1 MAVKLIPTTEAQNMD
16 SNEMVR
22 RAAETGAKLETY
34 DPTRLV
40 AEVCE
45 LLTDRGLH
53 PDIPPGT
60 GRAGMA
66 AGAAGQLLRALGI
79 LPAGGAES
87 IDRLNAP
94 DPDSR

>member
-1 MAVKLIPTTEAQNMD
+1 MNLIPTTNPQDMD
-16 SNEMVR
+16 SGAMMR
-22 RAAETGAKLETY
+22 RAYEQGVTLESY
-34 DPTRLV
+34 DPGQLIV
-40 AEVCE
+40 DVCE
-45 LLTDRGLH
+45 LLEARGLH

-66 AGAAGQLLRALGI
+66 AGASGQLLRALGI
-79 LPAGGAES
+79 LPAGDYRM